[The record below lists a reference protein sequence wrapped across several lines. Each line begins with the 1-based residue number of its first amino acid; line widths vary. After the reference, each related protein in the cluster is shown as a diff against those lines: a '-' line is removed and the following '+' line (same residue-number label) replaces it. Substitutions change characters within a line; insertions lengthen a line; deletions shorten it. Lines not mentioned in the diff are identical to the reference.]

1 MGRPAAAGRRL
12 GAALLLALGALICA
26 APARAAEDCFIATE
40 LETGK
45 VLAKQGLCATRHP
58 PHSTFKVA
66 LALMGYDAGIL
77 KSADQPVFSPPP
89 GADVER
95 PETRGP
101 QTPASWMKYS
111 VVWYSQVVARTLGA
125 ERIAG
130 YLKGFAYGNEAI
142 GGLKGESEP
151 LARFWISSSL
161 RISPRE
167 QVDFL
172 RKMLKGALPVSTDAV
187 RETIRLMA
195 IDEQP
200 AGWLAFGK
208 TGTGFGRL
216 PDGRIDHS
224 RPFGWFIGFAMA
236 PSGAPAQDG
245 SAPPR
250 LPAAGGDAAKAA
262 RTVVFVRFT
271 ALDVAAPEPLG
282 VVARR
287 QALAALAPVLA
298 AQAP

>member
-1 MGRPAAAGRRL
+1 MAQRTAAGARRAAAALAAL
-12 GAALLLALGALICA
+12 GLLLAA
-26 APARAAEDCFIATE
+26 APGRAAEDCFIATE

-58 PHSTFKVA
+58 PQSTFKVV

-77 KSADQPVFSPPP
+77 KSEKEPVFSPPP
-89 GADVER
+89 GADTER
-95 PETRGP
+95 EQTRGP

-111 VVWYSQVVARTLGA
+111 VVWYSQVLARELGA

-130 YLKGFAYGNEAI
+130 YLKGFAYGNENMS
-142 GGLKGESEP
+142 GLKGESEP
-151 LARFWISSSL
+151 LAHFWLSSSL

-167 QVDFL
+167 QIDFL
-172 RKMLKGALPVSTDAV
+172 RRMLKGELPVSAGAV
-187 RETIRLMA
+187 RETMRLMA

-200 AGWLAFGK
+200 TGWLTFGK
-208 TGTGFGRL
+208 TGSGFGRL
-216 PDGRIDHS
+216 PDGGIDRA
-224 RPFGWFIGFAMA
+224 RPLGWFVGFAMA
-236 PSGAPAQDG
+236 PASGPLPGAGQDG
-245 SAPPR
+245 PLPR
-250 LPAAGGDAAKAA
+250 LPGPGKGT

-271 ALDVAAPEPLG
+271 ALDVAAPEHLG
-282 VVARR
+282 LVARR